1 MRRFHWNFIISMEI
15 ILITVWKTFKYYV
28 QIVMHL
34 QTVTGVRTNIDDRT
48 DLLMKSCKIIFAY
61 YYERILRYYYEKH

>member
-1 MRRFHWNFIISMEI
+1 MEI
-15 ILITVWKTFKYYV
+15 ILIIVWKTFKYYV

-48 DLLMKSCKIIFAY
+48 DLLMKSSKIIFAH
-61 YYERILRYYYEKH
+61 YYERI